1 MKAASR
7 ILLVAALMVSIG
19 LHWAVVQSVAWVGMA
34 VSYSLK
40 TGSVV
45 QGLSDTFDGE
55 HACPL
60 CHAVEERAK
69 EPASS
74 NDGTAPTKTVKDL
87 KLHLAVASVPAFVF
101 RARSAPEWITV
112 SVTGSTRPVV
122 PESPPPRRGFLA

>member
-7 ILLVAALMVSIG
+7 LLLVAALMISIG

-34 VSYSLK
+34 VTYSVK

-60 CHAVEERAK
+60 CHAVEEGTQK
-69 EPASS
+69 SSSEKDPAPS
-74 NDGTAPTKTVKDL
+74 KILKDL
-87 KLHLAVASVPAFVF
+87 KLHLAVTTAPVFVF
-101 RARSAPEWITV
+101 EKPAAPEWMTT
-112 SVTGSTRPVV
+112 SQTGDIRALT
-122 PESPPPRRGFLA
+122 PEPLPPRSGLLA